1 MYPNQS
7 QPQPNSTPQA
17 DQNTQPPRNKSS
29 TQNALMFEEIRDDML
44 IIGDG
49 TFRAVI
55 AARSVNFD
63 LMSAVEREGV
73 EYSYQQFLNS
83 LTFPIQIYIRSQRV
97 DIGPYLDKLDRL
109 RASQDNMLLGTLM
122 EDYIGFIDVLSQEA
136 NIMDKSFF
144 IIIPYSIGEEAAKLG
159 KDSDT
164 TKGLLTN
171 LFAPNNRHQHI
182 KVPADKYERA
192 KEEIARR
199 ADSIIDGLTQVGVR
213 TARLGTKELGE
224 LYYNVY
230 NPDTAV
236 REPLGDFRDYASTV
250 IRKGT
255 GENPYQNS
263 GGMF

>member
-29 TQNALMFEEIRDDML
+29 TQNTLMFEEIRDDML

-171 LFAPNNRHQHI
+171 LFAPNNRLQHI
-182 KVPADKYERA
+182 
-192 KEEIARR
+192 
-199 ADSIIDGLTQVGVR
+199 
-213 TARLGTKELGE
+213 
-224 LYYNVY
+224 
-230 NPDTAV
+230 
-236 REPLGDFRDYASTV
+236 
-250 IRKGT
+250 
-255 GENPYQNS
+255 
-263 GGMF
+263 